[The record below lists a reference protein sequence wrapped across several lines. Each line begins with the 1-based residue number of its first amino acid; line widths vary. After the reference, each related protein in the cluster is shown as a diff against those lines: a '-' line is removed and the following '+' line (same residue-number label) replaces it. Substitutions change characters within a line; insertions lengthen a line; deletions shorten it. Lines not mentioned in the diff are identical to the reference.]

1 MPYRRR
7 VLHYGPSPAELQGE
21 LSDRV
26 IAGCWFELLRQGGCG
41 RGEVTLNDD
50 FVDRHALQV
59 GEWIA
64 CEFDDGE
71 RWYLGRIEQ
80 RVSAWP
86 GGITLKLMGVSAQLD
101 GVFPGGF
108 GLGADGRRPHR
119 YSRSDR
125 FYDDPDYYRETVDAV
140 ERPEDIVRLL
150 MDEYIV
156 PATDIQL
163 DEELIEN
170 AAVAADV
177 ISLKFHGE
185 DSARSILR
193 DLATRVKGAA
203 WGVDELGRFFFL
215 PRRSTATATYQI
227 GTATVR
233 VVEIQDREQ
242 LFNRVLLTGGYE
254 YGGGYSG
261 SGAGGDITRRWRG
274 NYLQPASIA
283 TYGERRIRI
292 SVPWIRTPED
302 SRQFVREF
310 FRIYAAPTTRY
321 QVHVIGE
328 TSYPRPWL
336 GPVQLLD
343 RNGDELIQADVE
355 VLRVQFDHTPVL
367 QLELGPLDP
376 RLLWPALPDQEHYPA
391 GYIDASD
398 GSGGDLVSLV
408 SESSEEGGET
418 DVECPPCD
426 VMPRQWRVT
435 FAGLMNGDCDECNLL
450 NDTFTLDLYS
460 AEEPCFWQASHPA
473 CAGAYL
479 AFIRLIVESEAMQL
493 HIRAGGTTTIYT
505 AEEPINCLSAN
516 VLSLSF
522 TGDNCANWPATVTV
536 EPV

>member
-1 MPYRRR
+1 MSYRRR
-7 VLHYGPSPAELQGE
+7 VLHYGPVPDELIGSI
-21 LSDRV
+21 SDRV

-41 RGEVTLNDD
+41 RGEVTLNDN
-50 FVDRHALQV
+50 FVDREALQV
-59 GEWIA
+59 GQWIA

-80 RVSAWP
+80 RLSNWP
-86 GGITLKLMGVSAQLD
+86 GGITLKLTGMSVQLD

-125 FYDDPDYYRETVDAV
+125 FYDDPDYYRETVDAI

-150 MDEYIV
+150 MDEYVV
-156 PATDIQL
+156 PGTNIQL
-163 DEELIEN
+163 DPELIED
-170 AAVAADV
+170 ADDLADA

-185 DSARSILR
+185 DSARAILR
-193 DLATRVKGAA
+193 DLATRVKNAS
-203 WGVDELGRFFFL
+203 WGVDEQGQFFFL
-215 PRRSTATATYQI
+215 PRRSTATATYRI

-254 YGGGYSG
+254 YGGGYS
-261 SGAGGDITRRWRG
+261 SGGDVTRRWRG

-310 FRIYAAPTTRY
+310 FRIYASPTTRY

-328 TSYPRPWL
+328 ASYPRPWL
-336 GPVQLLD
+336 GPVRLLD
-343 RNGDELIQADVE
+343 RNGEELIQTDVE
-355 VLRVQFDHTPVL
+355 VIRVQFDHTPVL

-376 RLLWPALPDQEHYPA
+376 RLLWPAVPDQEHYPA
-391 GYIDASD
+391 GYFDGSD
-398 GSGGDLVSLV
+398 GSGGDLVSLA
-408 SESSEEGGET
+408 SSDSSEEGGVT
-418 DVECPPCD
+418 DVDCVPCS
-426 VMPRQWRVT
+426 VVPVQWRVT
-435 FAGLMNGDCDECNLL
+435 FAGLTNGDCDECNLL
-450 NDTFTLDLYS
+450 NDTFTLTLDPHAAFCLWKS
-460 AEEPCFWQASHPA
+460 PHAA
-473 CAGAYL
+473 CAGQHL
-479 AFIRLIVESEAMQL
+479 AHLQLTLQSEVLQL
-493 HIRAGGTTTIYT
+493 RIKAGGSTTTYVREGIV
-505 AEEPINCLSAN
+505 NCLAAN
-516 VLSLSF
+516 ELTLSF
-522 TGDNCANWPATVTV
+522 GGDGCGNWPATVTV